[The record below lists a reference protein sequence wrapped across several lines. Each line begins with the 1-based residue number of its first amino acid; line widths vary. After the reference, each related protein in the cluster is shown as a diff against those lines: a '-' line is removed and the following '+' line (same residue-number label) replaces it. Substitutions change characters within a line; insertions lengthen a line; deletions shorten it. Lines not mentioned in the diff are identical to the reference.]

1 MLRLHVA
8 RRLSARLDGIE
19 HTADG
24 SIDRL
29 LMTTTEQTV
38 GHAALAVDGAGH
50 AGEDQTALKTYL
62 YSRAATVMGGTAQIQ
77 RNLVATRI
85 LGLPNG

>member
-1 MLRLHVA
+1 M
-8 RRLSARLDGIE
+8 DGIE
-19 HTADG
+19 HTPQG

-38 GHAALAVDGAGH
+38 GHASVAVEGAGH
-50 AGEDQTALKTYL
+50 GGGDQTALRSYL

-77 RNLVATRI
+77 RNLIATRI
-85 LGLPNG
+85 LDLPN